1 MSNDRIF
8 YSAADC
14 ITRFNASKFP
24 LKNVAQDVIK
34 AKNLNSRERKIFLDV
49 IFSWSRNRY
58 LAKEFLIEKIPLFY
72 AMSEQEKEMLGL
84 SLITAAEFDWPHKLE
99 ASMPER
105 YKEWLKKLGDERFLI
120 ALGPLLREHVHK
132 SFANWQEIVPALWS
146 KPEKY
151 IAYDDQVDESQ
162 IIQVL
167 NDLGLEV
174 KHHDVLAR
182 ALRIRGNLE
191 IEKLPKSLRGHLWFM
206 DAGSQIIAQLV
217 RPKPGQRVLDMCVGE
232 GSKARIIS
240 LHGCDYYAVD
250 IDPRRLEKAK
260 KVLSPKITF
269 KCEDASK
276 LSLPKNSFDWVLLDA
291 PCSGSGV
298 MRRNPDLVHRLE
310 KKDLDNYVNLQK
322 ILLKNALEMLKSGGI
337 VLYATCSLLS
347 VENQQQID
355 LLMNKTKNL
364 IPVSLKELLADGAL
378 KLTGLDL
385 DKNTLTLL
393 PNIHDCDAFFLA
405 ALKKS

>member
-1 MSNDRIF
+1 MNNDRIF
-8 YSAADC
+8 YSASDC

-58 LAKEFLIEKIPLFY
+58 LAREFLIEKIPLFY

-84 SLITAAEFDWPHKLE
+84 SLITAAEFDWPHKFE
-99 ASMPER
+99 ASLVER
-105 YKEWLKKLGDERFLI
+105 YKEWLAKLGDERFLI
-120 ALGPLLREHVHK
+120 ALGPLLNEHVRK
-132 SFANWQEIVPALWS
+132 SFAHWQEIVPSLWN

-162 IIQVL
+162 LMEALHNQE
-167 NDLGLEV
+167 LEA
-174 KHHDVLAR
+174 KHHEVLSR

-191 IEKLPKSLRGHLWFM
+191 IEKFPKSLRDHVWFM

-240 LHGCDYYAVD
+240 ARGCEYHAVD
-250 IDPRRLEKAK
+250 IDSRRLEKAK
-260 KVLSPKITF
+260 KVLSPKVKF
-269 KCEDASK
+269 YCEDASH

-310 KKDLDNYVNLQK
+310 KNDLDNYLNLQK

-355 LLMNKTKNL
+355 LLMHKTKNL
-364 IPVSLKELLADGAL
+364 IPVSLKELLADGEL